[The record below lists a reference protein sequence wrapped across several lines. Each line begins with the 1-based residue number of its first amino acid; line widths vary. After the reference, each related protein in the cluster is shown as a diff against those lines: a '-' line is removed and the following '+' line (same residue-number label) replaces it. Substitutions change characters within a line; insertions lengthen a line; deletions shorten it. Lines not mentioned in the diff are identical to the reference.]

1 GPMKLARPICVIPC
15 ALAVFG
21 CASMWPASYR
31 VDVHVPSTS
40 ATVVWGYLP
49 AGRPPVLT
57 IRSGQTV
64 KIDTISHQGLL
75 SGTDPVKF
83 FGAAGIA
90 PSEVLPHASEI
101 DANTPRPHTAG
112 AHALTGPICVEGPA
126 PGDMLDVR

>member
-1 GPMKLARPICVIPC
+1 MGSSPGPMKLPRLICVIPC

-31 VDVHVPSTS
+31 VDAHVRSTS
-40 ATVVWGYLP
+40 DTVVWGYLP

-64 KIDTISHQGLL
+64 RIDTISHQGLL

-83 FGAAGIA
+83 FGAAGNR
-90 PSEVLPHASEI
+90 S
-101 DANTPRPHTAG
+101 G
-112 AHALTGPICVEGPA
+112 GG
-126 PGDMLDVR
+126 

>member
-1 GPMKLARPICVIPC
+1 MKLPRLTCVIAC
-15 ALAVFG
+15 ALAVSG

-31 VDVHVPSTS
+31 VDAHIASTP

-83 FGAAGIA
+83 FGAARIA
-90 PSEVLPHASEI
+90 ASEVLPDAS
-101 DANTPRPHTAG
+101 
-112 AHALTGPICVEGPA
+112 
-126 PGDMLDVR
+126 

>member
-1 GPMKLARPICVIPC
+1 MPSAPGPMKLPRLIRVIAC
-15 ALAVFG
+15 ALAVSG
-21 CASMWPASYR
+21 CASMWTALYQVDAHIAST
-31 VDVHVPSTS
+31 P

-83 FGAAGIA
+83 FGAAGNA
-90 PSEVLPHASEI
+90 PGQGLPDASGVFSK
-101 DANTPRPHTAG
+101 TPRPKT
-112 AHALTGPICVEGPA
+112 P
-126 PGDMLDVR
+126 